1 MAGRRIVAALAAL
14 IVLSLA
20 FVAGYAAYPLIHAAP
35 PPVLEQT
42 PTDDAMAEFWQVW
55 HLLDRDFYGEKPDET
70 QRTYG
75 AIAGMVQRFGDPYTY
90 FVEPQPRAFER
101 DQLAGKF
108 GGIGASLEATESGWL
123 LHPLADQPAAQAGI
137 LDGDRLTRVDDTPI
151 TSQMSNDEIILL
163 VRGEPG
169 TQVTLVVE
177 RTAAAG
183 DIETLTFAVTRAE
196 IVTPSLEWR
205 LLDENPQTADIGYLR
220 QTIFTER
227 SANEM
232 RQALA
237 ELQAAGATRFIW
249 DLRGNPGGLLNIA
262 VEMADLWLDEGVI
275 MSEVKADGAQRELKA
290 TPGQLAATAPL
301 VLLIDGGTASASEI
315 VAGALRDHERA
326 RLVGSATFG
335 KGSVQ
340 LIHELADQSSLHVT
354 NAQWFTPSGAQISGQ
369 GLAPDTPV
377 AEGEDPLPVAIGE
390 LPIVQQ
396 ARN

>member
-1 MAGRRIVAALAAL
+1 MVGRRILAALAAL
-14 IVLSLA
+14 IALSLA

-35 PPVLEQT
+35 QPALGST
-42 PTDDAMAEFWQVW
+42 TADDAMAEFWQVW
-55 HLLDRDFYGEKPDET
+55 HLLDRDFYGEKPDKT

-108 GGIGASLEATESGWL
+108 GGIGATLEATESGWI

-137 LDGDRLTRVDDTPI
+137 RDGDRLIRVDDTPI
-151 TSQMSNDEIILL
+151 TPQMSNDEIVLL

-169 TQVTLVVE
+169 TKVTLVIE
-177 RTAAAG
+177 RTAAQG
-183 DIETLTFAVTRAE
+183 SVETLTLVVTRAE
-196 IVTPSLEWR
+196 IITPSIEWR

-232 RQALA
+232 RQALE

-262 VEMADLWLDEGVI
+262 VEMADLWLDQGVI
-275 MSEVKADGAQRELKA
+275 MSEVKADGTQRELKA
-290 TPGQLAATAPL
+290 TPGQAAAAAPL

-315 VAGALRDHERA
+315 VAGALHDHGRA

-354 NAQWFTPSGAQISGQ
+354 NAQWFTPSGMQISGQ

-377 AEGEDPLPVAIGE
+377 ADGEDPLAVAIAE

>member
-1 MAGRRIVAALAAL
+1 MVGRRILAALAAL
-14 IVLSLA
+14 IALSLA
-20 FVAGYAAYPLIHAAP
+20 FVAGYAAYPLIHATPQPALAP
-35 PPVLEQT
+35 T
-42 PTDDAMAEFWQVW
+42 PADDAMAEFWQVW
-55 HLLDRDFYGEKPDET
+55 HLLDRDFYGEKPDKT

-108 GGIGASLEATESGWL
+108 GGIGATLEATENGWI
-123 LHPLADQPAAQAGI
+123 LHPLADQPAEQAGI
-137 LDGDRLTRVDDTPI
+137 LDGDRLIRVDDTPI
-151 TSQMSNDEIILL
+151 APQMSNDEIVLL

-169 TQVTLVVE
+169 TEVTLVIE
-177 RTAAAG
+177 RASAQG
-183 DIETLTFAVTRAE
+183 EIETLTFVVTRTE
-196 IVTPSLEWR
+196 IATPSIEWR
-205 LLDENPQTADIGYLR
+205 LFDENPQTADIGYLR

-232 RQALA
+232 RQALE
-237 ELQAAGATRFIW
+237 ELQAVGATRFIW

-262 VEMADLWLDEGVI
+262 VEMADLWLDQGVI
-275 MSEVKADGAQRELKA
+275 MSEVKADGTRRELKA
-290 TPGQLAATAPL
+290 TPGQAAAAAPL
-301 VLLIDGGTASASEI
+301 VLLIDSGTASASEI
-315 VAGALRDHERA
+315 VAGALRDHGRA

-354 NAQWFTPSGAQISGQ
+354 NAQWYTPSGMQISGQ
-369 GLAPDTPV
+369 GLAPDALV
-377 AEGEDPLPVAIGE
+377 ADGEDPLAVAIAE